1 MFKEK
6 FKQVQFSL
14 LELLSIISFL
24 GLCYCLFYKYHFY
37 NTLGIPWFITNLS
50 PQYVF
55 FASLKLIIF
64 ATILLSIGYFIGFF
78 FSKYAYKVVR
88 VGSAPLILVSI
99 FAYFI
104 LFLIFQNSL
113 PEYIFSIKSSDLL
126 VSYLFANTGVFLG
139 AFYQQFTVNEDIVNE
154 NILLY
159 RGSIQMQFIKYKKE
173 VIYVSSFF
181 LIILFFMQPMYFGK
195 VEAKKILNE
204 KEIYLSK
211 ALLKDSIKEWYL
223 IESMGD
229 KVLLIDKK
237 NNIKIVEYKELDFI
251 QTNKKSNEKF

>member
-6 FKQVQFSL
+6 FKKVQFSL
-14 LELLSIISFL
+14 LELLSILSFL

-64 ATILLSIGYFIGFF
+64 ATILLTIGYVMGFF
-78 FSKYAYKVVR
+78 ISKYSFKVVR
-88 VGSAPLILVSI
+88 VGSAPLILISI
-99 FAYFI
+99 IAYFI

-113 PEYIFSIKSSDLL
+113 PEYIFTIKSSELL
-126 VSYLFANTGVFLG
+126 VSYLFLNTGVFLG
-139 AFYQQFTVNEDIVNE
+139 AFYQQVTTNEDIVNE
-154 NILLY
+154 DILLY
-159 RGSIQMQFIKYKKE
+159 SGTIQMQFIKYKKE
-173 VIYVSSFF
+173 VIYASSFF

-195 VEAKKILNE
+195 VEAKKILND

-251 QTNKKSNEKF
+251 QTNKKSNN

>member
-1 MFKEK
+1 MC
-6 FKQVQFSL
+6 V
-14 LELLSIISFL
+14 
-24 GLCYCLFYKYHFY
+24 
-37 NTLGIPWFITNLS
+37 
-50 PQYVF
+50 
-55 FASLKLIIF
+55 
-64 ATILLSIGYFIGFF
+64 
-78 FSKYAYKVVR
+78 
-88 VGSAPLILVSI
+88 
-99 FAYFI
+99 
-104 LFLIFQNSL
+104 
-113 PEYIFSIKSSDLL
+113 
-126 VSYLFANTGVFLG
+126 NTGVFLG

-159 RGSIQMQFIKYKKE
+159 SGSLQMQFIKYKKE

-211 ALLKDSIKEWYL
+211 ALLKDSIKDWYL

-237 NNIKIVEYKELDFI
+237 NNIKIVEYKEIDLI
-251 QTNKKSNEKF
+251 QTDKKLND